1 MASARVPPPTSRPGA
16 PTAGRSQTA
25 RFVGATVLVGFR
37 TGASEGRRQR
47 LMRRLGA
54 RDLRVIGAGTHV
66 LRLARTSVPA
76 AIAVL
81 RRDPSVR
88 YAEPDYIAS
97 ASASAVPKDPS
108 FGLQWGSQNTGQSI
122 PFQDA
127 TEKLGTAGGGTPAA
141 DDRANWAWNSTQG
154 SQGIV
159 IGETDSGVNYNHP
172 DLATNIWANPQ
183 GVGGCPA
190 GTHGYNVVP
199 STPTCDPM
207 DDDTEYGGHGTHVAG
222 IMGAVGDNSA
232 GVAGMNWRTTILPV
246 KWLDSTGSGT
256 TAGLISALSWLLS
269 VKQAGVNL
277 RVVNDSATF
286 VGTAYSQALSN
297 EIDVLGANNILFVTA
312 AGNTGQNN
320 DSSQTP
326 RYPCNYHRANEI
338 CVTASDHND
347 SIPSWAN
354 YGPGTVDLAAP
365 GVSIFSTLRNGS
377 YGWLSGGSMASPQ
390 VAGAAALVLANN
402 PTLSVTDVKN
412 AILDN
417 VDPIPGMSG
426 LVRTGGRLDVC
437 KAIPGCQQ
445 PALAATAQATPGSDG
460 SSAVLNGAVSPQNTN
475 TNFHFRYSLNSNMSG
490 ATNTGAQS
498 AGSAGTSAPVSQ
510 NVTGLQANAKYY
522 FQIEATNAAGTT
534 DGAIRSFS
542 TSLVGPAV
550 STQPASSLTGSSAV
564 LDGTV
569 NPENSPTTYRFD
581 YSPSPDMSGASSTP
595 PQSAGSGATGMP
607 VSQPLAGLQ
616 PNTTYYFRIVATD
629 AAQITSTGPVVSF
642 VTSAPPLAAT
652 QPAQSIGPVSA
663 VLSASVNPQ
672 NSPTSYVFEYSPNA
686 DMSGAR
692 QVPQENPLTVGSGD
706 SPAAVSQPVSGLA
719 PGTTYYFRVVA
730 TNEAG
735 PVRTAEGSVLSFTT
749 LPRATAVTLPA
760 ASVGSS
766 SAVLSGLVNPRNSW
780 TVYVFRYSTRADMTG
795 ATQPHGP
802 SPAGS
807 DGSSHLVTQAVSGLA
822 PQRTYYFQVIAVSPA
837 GITPGA
843 VLAFTTAALSFRPPG
858 PVAPTL
864 SDRVPPGQTI
874 TSLLAHGLRV
884 RVRASTRCSLSAVLL
899 RPVVQKLSAHKRRTT
914 TQRLA
919 SESRTLA
926 GNRTLQFSIT
936 LSRSARRA
944 LAHST
949 RITLTLQL
957 SAGVPGIR
965 TPTTKQLRIT
975 LVRPTRPRR
984 R

>member
-1 MASARVPPPTSRPGA
+1 MSRPVPRGG
-16 PTAGRSQTA
+16 AGRSQAA
-25 RFVGATVLVGFR
+25 RFVRATVLVAFR
-37 TGASEGRRQR
+37 AGASEERRLR
-47 LMRRLGA
+47 LMRQLGA
-54 RDLRVIGAGTHV
+54 RDLRVVGVGTHV

-88 YAEPDYIAS
+88 YAEPDFI
-97 ASASAVPKDPS
+97 ASASAVPNDTS
-108 FGLQWGSQNTGQSI
+108 FGLQWGSRNTGQSI

-127 TEKLGTAGGGTPAA
+127 TEKLGPAGGGAPAA
-141 DDRANWAWNSTQG
+141 DDRANWAWNSTQR

-172 DLATNIWANPQ
+172 DLATNIWSNPQ

-222 IMGAVGDNSA
+222 IMGAAGDNST
-232 GVAGMNWRTTILPV
+232 GVAGMNWHTTILPV

-256 TAGLISALSWLLS
+256 TAGLISALSWLVS

-286 VGTAYSQALSN
+286 AGTAYSQALSN

-326 RYPCNYHRANEI
+326 RYPCNYRRANEI

-390 VAGAAALVLANN
+390 VAGAAALVLAND
-402 PTLSVTDVKN
+402 PSLSATDVKS

-417 VDPIPGMSG
+417 VDPIPGMSS

-445 PALAATAQATPGSDG
+445 PALATTAQATLGPDG
-460 SSAVLNGAVSPQNTN
+460 TSAVLNGAVSPQNTN
-475 TNFHFRYSLNSNMSG
+475 TDFHFRYSLNANMSG
-490 ATNTGAQS
+490 ATSTAAQG
-498 AGSAGTSAPVSQ
+498 AGSAGASAPVSQ
-510 NVTGLQANAKYY
+510 NVTGLQANATYY
-522 FQIEATNAAGTT
+522 FQIEATNAQGTT
-534 DGAIRSFS
+534 DGAVLSFS

-550 STQPASSLTGSSAV
+550 STQPASSVTGSSAV
-564 LDGTV
+564 LGGTV
-569 NPENSPTTYRFD
+569 NPENSSTTYRFD
-581 YSPSPDMSGASSTP
+581 YAPNPDMSGASSTP
-595 PQSAGSGATGMP
+595 WQSAASGATTLP
-607 VSQPLAGLQ
+607 VSQPVAGLQ
-616 PNTTYYFRIVATD
+616 PNTTYYFRIVAQNG
-629 AAQITSTGPVVSF
+629 AGTSTGPVVSF
-642 VTSAPPLAAT
+642 VSSAPPLAAT
-652 QPAQSIGPVSA
+652 RPAQSIGPASA

-672 NSPTSYVFEYSPNA
+672 NSPTSYVFEYSSDA
-686 DMSGAR
+686 DMSGAQ
-692 QVPQENPLTVGSGD
+692 QVPQENPLTAGSGD
-706 SPAAVSQPVSGLA
+706 SPAPVSQPVSGLS

-760 ASVGSS
+760 LSVGTS
-766 SAVLSGLVNPRNSW
+766 SAVLSGLVNPRNSPA
-780 TVYVFRYSTRADMTG
+780 VYVFRYATRADMTG

-822 PQRTYYFQVIAVSPA
+822 PQRTYYFQVVAVSPA

-843 VLAFTTAALSFRPPG
+843 VLAFTTAAPSFRPPG

-864 SDRVPPGQTI
+864 SERVPSGQTI
-874 TSLLAHGLRV
+874 TSLLAHGLTVRV
-884 RVRASTRCSLSAVLL
+884 RVSARCSLSAVLL
-899 RPVVQKLSAHKRRTT
+899 MPVVQKLSAHKRRTT

-919 SESRTLA
+919 SASLTLA
-926 GNRTLQFSIT
+926 SSRTLQFSIR

-949 RITLTLQL
+949 RVTLTLQL
-957 SAGVPGIR
+957 SAGVPGVR
-965 TPTTKQLRIT
+965 TPATKRLRIA
-975 LVRPTRPRR
+975 LVRPSRR
-984 R
+984 RRP